1 HFAFVESFAIGIL
14 ARHRFEPA
22 VGMIGPAVIHTV
34 ELPGI
39 ALALAADQSAA
50 VAAAIDQRAHGAF
63 AVAAEDDRPPR
74 HRPGLEVAGIFDLRG
89 VADIG
94 PAAVENGALLA
105 LENVVGDENL
115 AIDEERLRVRVL
127 DD

>member
-1 HFAFVESFAIGIL
+1 
-14 ARHRFEPA
+14 
-22 VGMIGPAVIHTV
+22 
-34 ELPGI
+34 
-39 ALALAADQSAA
+39 
-50 VAAAIDQRAHGAF
+50 
-63 AVAAEDDRPPR
+63 
-74 HRPGLEVAGIFDLRG
+74 

-127 DD
+127 DDEIVA